1 MRLEKVDTDIWIVEG
16 SEIVFLGL
24 ALGTRMTVIRFDD
37 NLLIHSPV
45 AIDDE
50 IVAELAMLGTVN
62 HIVAPNKFHHLF
74 VPAWLDQFPDAQVYG
89 GPGLAGK
96 RTDIRFD
103 QELAVDAT
111 YDWSSAIAHDIFGP
125 NRLFEETVFLH
136 RTSKTLILTDLIVNT
151 KTDNYNFF
159 QKLFARFDG
168 TDYPDGTTPRL
179 YRWNM
184 KSKAAGRKVVQTM
197 IEWEPERVII
207 SHGEWFR
214 NNGTQELKNRLQWIL

>member
-1 MRLEKVDTDIWIVEG
+1 VRLEKVDTDIWIVEG

-24 ALGTRMTVIRFDD
+24 AIGTRMTVIRFDD

-50 IVAELAMLGTVN
+50 IVAELAMLGTVR

-74 VPAWLDQFPDAQVYG
+74 VPAWLVQFPDAQVYA
-89 GPGLAGK
+89 GPGLAEK

-125 NRLFEETVFLH
+125 NRLFEETVFFH
-136 RTSKTLILTDLIVNT
+136 RTSKTLILTDLIANT

-159 QKLFARFDG
+159 QRLFARFDG
-168 TDYPDGTTPRL
+168 IDYPNGTTPRL
-179 YRWNM
+179 YRWSM
-184 KSKAAGRKVVQTM
+184 KSKTAGRKVVQTM
-197 IEWEPERVII
+197 IDWQPERVII

-214 NNGTQELKNRLQWIL
+214 NNGTEELKNRLQWIL